1 MGYHKGHFGTSMGV
15 TTRAQLR
22 KDAKRKPSRPRF
34 AKTAPLPK
42 GAERERLAKRA
53 GEWSPEEDQALQET
67 RRGGETLR
75 TIAKHLGK
83 SVGACS
89 ARKQLLG
96 LLRAAK

>member
-1 MGYHKGHFGTSMGV
+1 MGHHKGHFGTSMGV

-22 KDAKRKPSRPRF
+22 KEAKRKPSTPRF
-34 AKTAPLPK
+34 AKTAPIPK
-42 GAERERLAKRA
+42 GVERERLAKRA
-53 GEWSPEEDQALQET
+53 GEWSPEEDQALQEAM
-67 RRGGETLR
+67 RGGKTLR